1 MSRRVPELADEFFCF
16 NIDNPNGGI
25 ITAEG
30 DEVAC
35 PMISHTCNGGHGI
48 PVDFVEE
55 KAG

>member
-16 NIDNPNGGI
+16 NIDNSNGGI